1 MNGRF
6 RLVRP
11 SYRTVAR
18 RAGLPIAAMAIALT
32 VPALGARADATFH
45 TERIPL
51 MPVNG
56 SPLHTGF
63 VIDTHANG
71 PIVYAHEVYVLNGAQ
86 PNTAY
91 QVQLLGFANGTNC
104 TGTPL
109 VTIPEATLM
118 TNTSGNASGD
128 LFFTPQQVGPFR
140 HSTVQL
146 QYQVLGPT
154 GLAYETP
161 CVVVGLD

>member
-1 MNGRF
+1 M
-6 RLVRP
+6 
-11 SYRTVAR
+11 TR
-18 RAGLPIAAMAIALT
+18 RYLTLRHAVVGVAAMALVLGA
-32 VPALGARADATFH
+32 PALGAHADATFH

-86 PNTAY
+86 PDTTY
-91 QVQLLGFANGTNC
+91 HVQLLGFANGTNC
-104 TGTPL
+104 TGAPL

-118 TNTSGNASGD
+118 TNVSGNASGD
-128 LFFTPQQVGPFR
+128 LFFTPEQVAPFR